1 MDEDIIIDDSHE
13 PEPKF
18 THYYGDIV
26 RKHLF
31 FAGLV
36 LLLAALIDEEFRS
49 FYLFAGI
56 FGVLVFT
63 ILAGLT
69 SPVRRLVMIADVFV
83 AAIMFMVFEYFAIDA
98 FSRYENFSDSI
109 FLLRQF
115 LAVIFLITLYFSTKT
130 LREMG
135 K

>member
-1 MDEDIIIDDSHE
+1 MDEDIEIIQDS

-18 THYYGDIV
+18 DHYYGDIV

-36 LLLAALIDEEFRS
+36 LLFAALVDKEFQS

-56 FGVLVFT
+56 FGVLIFT
-63 ILAGLT
+63 VLAGLT
-69 SPVRRLVMIADVFV
+69 SPLKRWVMVADVFV
-83 AAIMFMVFEYFAIDA
+83 AAIMFMIFEYFAIDA
-98 FSRYENFSDSI
+98 FYKYENFSDTI
-109 FLLRQF
+109 FLIRQF

-130 LREMG
+130 VREMG

>member
-1 MDEDIIIDDSHE
+1 MDEDTEITQDS

-18 THYYGDIV
+18 SHYYGDIV

-36 LLLAALIDEEFRS
+36 LLFAALVDKELQT
-49 FYLFAGI
+49 FYFYTGI

-69 SPVRRLVMIADVFV
+69 SPLKRRVMVADVFV
-83 AAIMFMVFEYFAIDA
+83 AAVMFMMFEYFAIDA
-98 FSRYENFSDSI
+98 FSQYQNFSDTV
-109 FLLRQF
+109 FLIRQF
-115 LAVIFLITLYFSTKT
+115 LAVVFLITLYFSTKT
-130 LREMG
+130 VREMG

>member
-1 MDEDIIIDDSHE
+1 MDEDIENTEDF

-18 THYYGDIV
+18 SHYYGDIV

-36 LLLAALIDEEFRS
+36 LLLAALVDTEFRS

-56 FGVLVFT
+56 FGVLIFT
-63 ILAGLT
+63 VLAGLT
-69 SPVRRLVMIADVFV
+69 SPLKRWVMVADVLV
-83 AAIMFMVFEYFAIDA
+83 AGIMFMVFEYFAIDA
-98 FSRYENFSDSI
+98 FYRYENFSDTI
-109 FLLRQF
+109 FLIRQF

-130 LREMG
+130 VREMG